1 MKNTFWKRA
10 MAVIGIV
17 ALLASNAADIMPTL
31 AEDSGTTTETAA
43 AAADTEEGGS
53 QLNLTD
59 TSSDSGTA
67 GKDQNVSSDDSTDTD
82 SKAAAAAAA
91 DSTAN
96 DASGSSSA
104 VESTSDSSSAAG
116 STSDSSAAGTSAAST
131 ADSSAAVSSAAS
143 SAAAEPSKT
152 VYTYEDSSISVTATL
167 TDAAAIPDDAQL
179 VVTPVTK
186 DSTAYNYDAYMQAL
200 NSNASAIGGASSYDE
215 NNTLLYDVAFIGN
228 KLDANGQ
235 AIAGETQEYEPA
247 SGTVSVS
254 VTLKQ
259 KQATE
264 ELGADSADGVKV
276 VHLPL
281 TDAVADSVDKTA
293 DATNISAGDVQPEV
307 VGNVAALDT
316 NGADQVSFTTDSM
329 SVYAM
334 MSVTSGTVVKTDF
347 DVNNALGEGY
357 GYGVVANTVN
367 NIGTDTETN
376 YMAGTYTASSADL
389 GVSRNFGNVNEG
401 GNNYFGTLGK
411 NTTLRFKTP
420 PANVYLGDAAWATYQ
435 SDNSVIPSDH
445 VTGTNIEL
453 KNFDVASVIT
463 AIGAN
468 FAALKNV
475 KDSNNNEPSV
485 SGDNLTIDVS
495 DKTSTPGV
503 YVTNY
508 SGSGIQNDK
517 LSVGLSAGKQILVIN
532 ILPTDA
538 NTFYLGRYK
547 LNGTSSADIAADT
560 STNADTLCTS
570 VIFNF
575 GDYSGTIDS
584 DAIGFAGI
592 IIAPRA
598 TYKNGSGCGG
608 ILVCNDFEEAGE
620 WHYHNHT
627 LPGPSTTTF
636 TIKKVWSGVTD
647 KTILPTSIAVQLYQ
661 TVNGKSEPY
670 GDAVNVAPNADG
682 DFYYTWSG
690 LLKKDSDGNAYTYSA
705 KEISNNSA
713 VENGGTISLNG
724 KTYTVTY
731 NEDGSVITN
740 TSANTTSVKVTK
752 VWVDGNNQD
761 GIRPAF
767 VTVKL
772 LADGVDTGKT
782 ENLTATNGWK
792 AEFTGLA
799 KNNAGKTIEYTV
811 AEGEV
816 TGYTAAVTGSAAGG
830 YTVTN
835 THTPETTS
843 VKVTKA
849 WDDGNNQDG
858 SRPASVTVKLLADG
872 QETGRTA
879 DLNAD
884 NSWKAEFTGL
894 AKNNAGKAI
903 EYTVA
908 EGEVT
913 GYTAAVTGSAA
924 GGYTVTN
931 THTPETTSV
940 KVTKAWD
947 DGNNQDGVR
956 PASVTVKLLADGQ
969 ETGRTADLNA
979 DNSWKAEFTELAKNK
994 DGKAI
999 AYTVIENA
1007 VDGYTAAVT
1016 GSAAGGYTVTN
1027 THTPEM
1033 TSVKV
1038 TKAWDDGNNQDGVRP
1053 ASVTVKLLADGQET
1067 GRTADLNADNSW
1079 KAEFTGLAKNK
1090 DGKAI
1095 AYTVTE
1101 NAVDGYTAAVTGSAA
1116 DGYTVTNT
1124 HTPETTSVKVTKAW
1138 DDGNNQDGVR
1148 PAAVTVKLLADGQE
1162 TGRTADLN
1170 ADNSWKA
1177 EFTELAKNKDG
1188 KAIAYTVIENAVDGY
1203 TAAVTGSAAGGYTV
1217 TNTHTPEM
1225 TSVKVTK
1232 AWDDGNNQDG
1242 VRPAS
1247 VTVKLLAD
1255 GQETGRT
1262 ADLNADN
1269 SWKAEF
1275 TGLAKNKDGKAIAYT
1290 VTENAVDGYT
1300 AAVTGSA
1307 AGGYTVTNTH
1317 TPDTTSVKVT
1327 KAWDDE
1333 NNQDGIRPS
1342 TVTIHLLADEKDTGK
1357 QVTLNNDNSWTDVFD
1372 NLPVY
1377 SNGTAIKYSV
1387 KEDDVAG
1394 YTVGMTVSKVTDP
1407 KSGYSV
1413 DITNTHTVNHHS
1425 APATGSVTVSKVNAT
1440 GAAVEGAKLVI
1451 VNTDTNL
1458 EVAGTEWTTD
1468 GKDHTV
1474 SGLTPGQYAIRELSA
1489 PDGYEKA
1496 DDIEFI
1502 INGDGSTTYGGETT
1516 TKAIVMIDKTSTT
1529 PTPSPTPTP
1538 KNNGS
1543 PKNGSITVSKVNAS
1557 GIEIAG
1563 AQMIVTNA
1571 AGSVVASWTTAANQS
1586 YTVSDLVQGTYTLH
1600 EVSAPDGYQLAGD
1613 ITFTVASDG
1622 TVTSPALSSSG
1633 KLVMLDAETPSTSS
1647 TTNNTTESTTTVS
1660 NVTTNASSTVT
1671 ASTSSVRTGD
1681 TTNAML
1687 YIILMAISAS
1697 IVGIWFAV
1705 MMNRRKNSNR

>member
-792 AEFTGLA
+792 AEFTGL
-799 KNNAGKTIEYTV
+799 GCY
-811 AEGEV
+811 
-816 TGYTAAVTGSAAGG
+816 
-830 YTVTN
+830 
-835 THTPETTS
+835 
-843 VKVTKA
+843 
-849 WDDGNNQDG
+849 
-858 SRPASVTVKLLADG
+858 
-872 QETGRTA
+872 
-879 DLNAD
+879 
-884 NSWKAEFTGL
+884 
-894 AKNNAGKAI
+894 
-903 EYTVA
+903 
-908 EGEVT
+908 
-913 GYTAAVTGSAA
+913 
-924 GGYTVTN
+924 
-931 THTPETTSV
+931 
-940 KVTKAWD
+940 
-947 DGNNQDGVR
+947 
-956 PASVTVKLLADGQ
+956 
-969 ETGRTADLNA
+969 
-979 DNSWKAEFTELAKNK
+979 
-994 DGKAI
+994 
-999 AYTVIENA
+999 
-1007 VDGYTAAVT
+1007 
-1016 GSAAGGYTVTN
+1016 
-1027 THTPEM
+1027 M
-1033 TSVKV
+1033 
-1038 TKAWDDGNNQDGVRP
+1038 
-1053 ASVTVKLLADGQET
+1053 
-1067 GRTADLNADNSW
+1067 
-1079 KAEFTGLAKNK
+1079 
-1090 DGKAI
+1090 
-1095 AYTVTE
+1095 
-1101 NAVDGYTAAVTGSAA
+1101 
-1116 DGYTVTNT
+1116 
-1124 HTPETTSVKVTKAW
+1124 
-1138 DDGNNQDGVR
+1138 
-1148 PAAVTVKLLADGQE
+1148 
-1162 TGRTADLN
+1162 
-1170 ADNSWKA
+1170 
-1177 EFTELAKNKDG
+1177 
-1188 KAIAYTVIENAVDGY
+1188 
-1203 TAAVTGSAAGGYTV
+1203 
-1217 TNTHTPEM
+1217 
-1225 TSVKVTK
+1225 
-1232 AWDDGNNQDG
+1232 
-1242 VRPAS
+1242 
-1247 VTVKLLAD
+1247 
-1255 GQETGRT
+1255 
-1262 ADLNADN
+1262 
-1269 SWKAEF
+1269 
-1275 TGLAKNKDGKAIAYT
+1275 
-1290 VTENAVDGYT
+1290 
-1300 AAVTGSA
+1300 
-1307 AGGYTVTNTH
+1307 
-1317 TPDTTSVKVT
+1317 
-1327 KAWDDE
+1327 
-1333 NNQDGIRPS
+1333 
-1342 TVTIHLLADEKDTGK
+1342 K
-1357 QVTLNNDNSWTDVFD
+1357 Q
-1372 NLPVY
+1372 
-1377 SNGTAIKYSV
+1377 K
-1387 KEDDVAG
+1387 K
-1394 YTVGMTVSKVTDP
+1394 
-1407 KSGYSV
+1407 
-1413 DITNTHTVNHHS
+1413 
-1425 APATGSVTVSKVNAT
+1425 
-1440 GAAVEGAKLVI
+1440 
-1451 VNTDTNL
+1451 
-1458 EVAGTEWTTD
+1458 
-1468 GKDHTV
+1468 
-1474 SGLTPGQYAIRELSA
+1474 
-1489 PDGYEKA
+1489 
-1496 DDIEFI
+1496 
-1502 INGDGSTTYGGETT
+1502 
-1516 TKAIVMIDKTSTT
+1516 
-1529 PTPSPTPTP
+1529 
-1538 KNNGS
+1538 
-1543 PKNGSITVSKVNAS
+1543 
-1557 GIEIAG
+1557 
-1563 AQMIVTNA
+1563 
-1571 AGSVVASWTTAANQS
+1571 
-1586 YTVSDLVQGTYTLH
+1586 
-1600 EVSAPDGYQLAGD
+1600 
-1613 ITFTVASDG
+1613 
-1622 TVTSPALSSSG
+1622 
-1633 KLVMLDAETPSTSS
+1633 
-1647 TTNNTTESTTTVS
+1647 
-1660 NVTTNASSTVT
+1660 
-1671 ASTSSVRTGD
+1671 
-1681 TTNAML
+1681 
-1687 YIILMAISAS
+1687 
-1697 IVGIWFAV
+1697 
-1705 MMNRRKNSNR
+1705 